1 MILREKLRRMEERMS
16 SAKRKA
22 EVPLSECTG
31 GEESRKVARL
41 TNDDEDEEDT
51 KDQRIRLVELG
62 SDPMKEE
69 EEARKAARLTNDDD
83 EEEDTK
89 DQRIRLV
96 ELGSDPMK
104 GWTVC
109 EEGDD
114 DMMEKLDW
122 SKSRD
127 EKHIIA
133 DASEE
138 FPEDENEHSCPSAAT
153 PLSGPRVQSRDED
166 MCSEDAADNNDDE
179 CYLCRDGGQL
189 ILCDMC
195 PKAYH
200 LHCLGIETIP
210 EGDWK
215 CPACCGEDGGCASS
229 PGTSKGKRAEM
240 RYWTPQEDAI
250 LVQWVTQ
257 NEGKKG
263 VW

>member
-1 MILREKLRRMEERMS
+1 MEEKM

-22 EVPLSECTG
+22 EVPLSKST
-31 GEESRKVARL
+31 GEEEARKVARL
-41 TNDDEDEEDT
+41 TNDDEEEDT
-51 KDQRIRLVELG
+51 KEQRL
-62 SDPMKEE
+62 
-69 EEARKAARLTNDDD
+69 
-83 EEEDTK
+83 
-89 DQRIRLV
+89 RLV

-104 GWTVC
+104 GWIVC
-109 EEGDD
+109 EEGYDD
-114 DMMEKLDW
+114 IMEKLD
-122 SKSRD
+122 SSQSEDRSTSCVKD
-127 EKHIIA
+127 IV
-133 DASEE
+133 DAFEE
-138 FPEDENEHSCPSAAT
+138 SPEDDKDHSCPSAAT

-229 PGTSKGKRAEM
+229 PGKTRVSCCDIDTRVFFWNSVLSAFNHSF
-240 RYWTPQEDAI
+240 TNT
-250 LVQWVTQ
+250 LLLFV
-257 NEGKKG
+257 
-263 VW
+263 

>member
-1 MILREKLRRMEERMS
+1 MMGMKPRKLTRYTMILKEKLRRRRMEERT

-22 EVPLSECTG
+22 EAPLSECTG
-31 GEESRKVARL
+31 EEEESRKVARL
-41 TNDDEDEEDT
+41 TNDDD
-51 KDQRIRLVELG
+51 
-62 SDPMKEE
+62 
-69 EEARKAARLTNDDD
+69 
-83 EEEDTK
+83 EEDTK

-122 SKSRD
+122 GKSRD
-127 EKHIIA
+127 EKHIIL

-138 FPEDENEHSCPSAAT
+138 SPEDENEHSRPSAAT

-179 CYLCRDGGQL
+179 CYLCGDGGQL
-189 ILCDMC
+189 ILCDVC

-229 PGTSKGKRAEM
+229 PGKTRVSCCDIDTSVFFEISLERI
-240 RYWTPQEDAI
+240 QSLI
-250 LVQWVTQ
+250 H
-257 NEGKKG
+257 
-263 VW
+263 

>member
-1 MILREKLRRMEERMS
+1 MEEKM

-22 EVPLSECTG
+22 EAPLSECTG

-62 SDPMKEE
+62 SDPMK
-69 EEARKAARLTNDDD
+69 
-83 EEEDTK
+83 
-89 DQRIRLV
+89 
-96 ELGSDPMK
+96 

-109 EEGDD
+109 KEGDD
-114 DMMEKLDW
+114 DTMEKLDR
-122 SKSRD
+122 SQSVDRSTSCVKD
-127 EKHIIA
+127 IV

-138 FPEDENEHSCPSAAT
+138 SPEDENEHSCPSAAT

-229 PGTSKGKRAEM
+229 PGKTRVSCCDI
-240 RYWTPQEDAI
+240 YT
-250 LVQWVTQ
+250 LVFLVISLERIQSFIH
-257 NEGKKG
+257 
-263 VW
+263 

>member
-1 MILREKLRRMEERMS
+1 MMMGMKPRRVTSYTMILREKLRRMEERMS

-22 EVPLSECTG
+22 EAPLSECTG

-41 TNDDEDEEDT
+41 TNIDED
-51 KDQRIRLVELG
+51 
-62 SDPMKEE
+62 
-69 EEARKAARLTNDDD
+69 
-83 EEEDTK
+83 EEDTK

-122 SKSRD
+122 GKSRD
-127 EKHIIA
+127 EKRIIA

-153 PLSGPRVQSRDED
+153 PFSGPRVQSRDED

-215 CPACCGEDGGCASS
+215 CPACCGEDVGCASS
-229 PGTSKGKRAEM
+229 PGKTRVSCCDIYTRVFLEISLE
-240 RYWTPQEDAI
+240 RIQSFI
-250 LVQWVTQ
+250 H
-257 NEGKKG
+257 
-263 VW
+263 

>member
-1 MILREKLRRMEERMS
+1 MS

-22 EVPLSECTG
+22 EALLSECTG

-62 SDPMKEE
+62 SDPMK
-69 EEARKAARLTNDDD
+69 
-83 EEEDTK
+83 
-89 DQRIRLV
+89 
-96 ELGSDPMK
+96 

-109 EEGDD
+109 EKGDD

-127 EKHIIA
+127 RSTSCVENIVDAFEESPDA
-133 DASEE
+133 DK
-138 FPEDENEHSCPSAAT
+138 NH
-153 PLSGPRVQSRDED
+153 
-166 MCSEDAADNNDDE
+166 MCSENAADNNDDD
-179 CYLCRDGGQL
+179 CYLCGDGGQL
-189 ILCDMC
+189 ILCDVC

-200 LHCLGIETIP
+200 LHCLVIETIP

-229 PGTSKGKRAEM
+229 PGKTRVSCCDIYTRVF
-240 RYWTPQEDAI
+240 
-250 LVQWVTQ
+250 LVISLERIQSFIH
-257 NEGKKG
+257 
-263 VW
+263 

>member
-1 MILREKLRRMEERMS
+1 MQLEEKLLKLEER
-16 SAKRKA
+16 ARKRKA
-22 EVPLSECTG
+22 RPPLYTG
-31 GEESRKVARL
+31 GRKVARL
-41 TNDDEDEEDT
+41 TNE
-51 KDQRIRLVELG
+51 
-62 SDPMKEE
+62 KEE
-69 EEARKAARLTNDDD
+69 FDGHHDHEEE

-104 GWTVC
+104 GWTVR
-109 EEGDD
+109 EEGND

-122 SKSRD
+122 GKSRD

-153 PLSGPRVQSRDED
+153 PFSGPRVQSRDED

-229 PGTSKGKRAEM
+229 PGKTRVSCCDIYTRVFLEISLE
-240 RYWTPQEDAI
+240 RIQSFI
-250 LVQWVTQ
+250 H
-257 NEGKKG
+257 
-263 VW
+263 